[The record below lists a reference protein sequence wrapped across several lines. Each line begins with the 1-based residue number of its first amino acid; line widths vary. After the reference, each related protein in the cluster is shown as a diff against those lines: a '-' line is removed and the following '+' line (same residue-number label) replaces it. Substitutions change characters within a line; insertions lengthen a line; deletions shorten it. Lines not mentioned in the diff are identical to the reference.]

1 MIPQYFLRVIAL
13 IWLLI
18 AACIGLVIAVGY
30 GLSDGNQTLYTKT
43 YGDADKQWIIVLR
56 DLSHNL
62 EAPLTSH
69 FGSNFALNWS
79 PDGQQI
85 TYLSSD
91 NQDFEIDVMG
101 SLGQQ
106 KHPISHKFTQIDQP
120 LLWSPN
126 SQHILYTITT
136 QNQTESIL
144 FDTVT
149 GKVNVLPKA
158 MTFSAVVWSPD
169 SENIIYQTLNE
180 NSSMR
185 LYVMDIKCFA
195 TAQPCEFKELA
206 FLTYQN
212 LTGGPPMWSPDK
224 RSIVLSNIYSKTVV
238 ATLRCEQLIESCI
251 DYYAVIGDRSTS
263 LSWSPDSQQLA
274 LTPSVTQSVII
285 RPQTGEK
292 HSFAITTGE
301 PYGLNWSPDSRFI
314 SYMSVQKKGYVYIL
328 DTVTGETSTLYGNQI
343 TTYPPQWRPMPH

>member
-1 MIPQYFLRVIAL
+1 M
-13 IWLLI
+13 
-18 AACIGLVIAVGY
+18 
-30 GLSDGNQTLYTKT
+30 
-43 YGDADKQWIIVLR
+43 R

-62 EAPLTSH
+62 EAPLTSR
-69 FGSNFALNWS
+69 FGSNNALNWS

-85 TYLSSD
+85 TYVSSD
-91 NQDFEIDVMG
+91 NQDFEIDIMG

-106 KHPISHKFTQIDQP
+106 KHPISHKFTQIDEF

-126 SQHILYTITT
+126 SQHILYTITA

-149 GKVNVLPKA
+149 GKVNALPKII
-158 MTFSAVVWSPD
+158 TFSSAVWSPD

-180 NSSMR
+180 NGSMR
-185 LYVMDIKCFA
+185 LYLMDIKCFA

-206 FLTYQN
+206 FLKYQN
-212 LTGGPPMWSPDK
+212 LTGGAPVWSPDK

-263 LSWSPDSQQLA
+263 LNWSPDSQQLA
-274 LTPSVTQSVII
+274 LTPSETQIVTI

-292 HSFAITTGE
+292 HSFAVTTGE

-314 SYMSVQKKGYVYIL
+314 SYMSVQKKGYVYVL
-328 DTVTGETSTLYGNQI
+328 DTVTGETSTLYENQI
-343 TTYPPQWRPMPH
+343 TTYPPQWRPIPR